1 MDLVILDNVG
11 YSPGGKEIFEK
22 ISFTITDRTRLA
34 LLGRN
39 GTGKTTLLRLIAGEI
54 EPTSGN
60 IFRKGGIRI
69 GFLHQEQGIEDGGT
83 VFESVLKTYAPWWKL
98 YVKLA
103 SPDIPPA
110 EYDSLMVRFEALG
123 GYEILKRCEIL
134 LEHLGIDSA
143 RQKAPV
149 ATFSGGER
157 NRAAIASVLLP
168 DPDLILLDEPTNHI
182 DYEGL
187 VWLAKF
193 LQDTKKPFVVVSHDR
208 HFLNIAVSQTAE
220 IIDGRF
226 YVFPGNYSAYR
237 LARQQLIEQ
246 QRERYRRQMEFI
258 ERTEEFIR
266 RNIAGQKT
274 RQAQSRRKLLEK
286 MERVEVIRDG
296 EDLKLRMRSG
306 VRGGDKVLEIRDLS
320 YSYGDRVLFRDFSAI
335 VKRGEKIGIV
345 GKNGCGKTTFL
356 RLLVGELPFQTGQVV
371 FGANISY
378 FYYSQDFVDIPADRT
393 PMQII
398 SDAAPYLAQ
407 EQVRAHLA
415 AFSVRGDDAFRPIRT
430 FSGGERSRVAMAQLV
445 LTRANLLLL
454 DEPTNHL
461 DIPSRQVL
469 ERALAEYDGTV
480 LVVSHDRFFLD
491 AVVNKIWAFEDG
503 RINEYVGNF
512 SYYLEKSAGRQ
523 ERNAV
528 VGSKFRVGKSPPR
541 RSSGGISKNMLSRL
555 KRRLER
561 IESEIEALETERQ
574 KLVDLMSEP
583 FVAAD
588 FARVSKIS
596 GEIEQIDRRLGS
608 LWEQWEQIS
617 EQLSVAGE

>member
-60 IFRKGGIRI
+60 IFRRGGIRI

-83 VFESVLKTYAPWWKL
+83 VFESVLKTYAPWWEL

-143 RQKAPV
+143 RQKAPA
-149 ATFSGGER
+149 ATLSGGER

-168 DPDLILLDEPTNHI
+168 DPELILLDEPTNHI

-208 HFLNIAVSQTAE
+208 HFLNIAVSQIAE

-226 YVFPGNYSAYR
+226 YVFPGNYSAYK

-246 QRERYRRQMEFI
+246 QKERYRRQMEFI

-274 RQAQSRRKLLEK
+274 KQAQSRRKMLEK
-286 MERVEVIRDG
+286 MERIEVIRDG
-296 EDLKLRMRSG
+296 EDLKLQMRSG

-356 RLLVGELPFQTGQVV
+356 RLLVGELPLQTGQVI

-393 PMQII
+393 PMEII
-398 SDAAPYLAQ
+398 SDAAPYLTQ

-469 ERALAEYDGTV
+469 ERALADYDGTV

-523 ERNAV
+523 ERNV
-528 VGSKFRVGKSPPR
+528 VVESKFRVEKSPPR

-555 KRRLER
+555 KRRLEQ
-561 IESEIEALETERQ
+561 IESEIEVLETERQ

-596 GEIEQIDRRLGS
+596 GEIEQIDRQLSS

-617 EQLSVAGE
+617 EQLSVAEG

>member
-54 EPTSGN
+54 EPTSGK

-69 GFLHQEQGIEDGGT
+69 GFLHQEQGIENGGT
-83 VFESVLKTYAPWWKL
+83 VFESVLKTYAPWWEL

-149 ATFSGGER
+149 ATLSGGER

-208 HFLNIAVSQTAE
+208 HFLNIAVSQIAE

-226 YVFPGNYSAYR
+226 YVFPGNYSAYK

-274 RQAQSRRKLLEK
+274 KQAQSRRKMLEK
-286 MERVEVIRDG
+286 MERIEVIRDG
-296 EDLKLRMRSG
+296 EDLKLHMRSG

-356 RLLVGELPFQTGQVV
+356 RLLVGELPLQTGRVI

-393 PMQII
+393 PMELI
-398 SDAAPYLAQ
+398 SDAAPYLTQ

-491 AVVNKIWAFEDG
+491 AVVNKIWAFEGG

-512 SYYLEKSAGRQ
+512 SYYLEKSAGRRETQ
-523 ERNAV
+523 DIAPE
-528 VGSKFRVGKSPPR
+528 SKFRVEKSPSR

-555 KRRLER
+555 KRRLEQ

-596 GEIEQIDRRLGS
+596 GEIEQIDRRLSS

-617 EQLSVAGE
+617 EQLSE